1 MNKVFLM
8 GRLTAEPDCKYPT
21 VAKFNLAVDSRGTE
35 RQTYFFK
42 ITAFSKTAQFVED
55 YLHKGTKIVMEGR
68 LQTSSYTN
76 KNGDKVFSTDII
88 AESIEF
94 AESKKATEETTAE
107 EFHDALDDDGLPFN

>member
-8 GRLTAEPDCKYPT
+8 GRLTAEPECKPT

-35 RQTYFFK
+35 RTTYFFR
-42 ITAFSKTAQFVED
+42 ITTFSKTAEFVEN
-55 YLHKGTKIVMEGR
+55 YLHKGVKIVVEAR

-94 AESKKATEETTAE
+94 AESKKAAAE

>member
-35 RQTYFFK
+35 KKTYFFK

-55 YLHKGTKIVMEGR
+55 YLHKGTKIIVEGR

-76 KNGDKVFSTDII
+76 QKGETVNSLDII
-88 AESIEF
+88 GESIEF
-94 AESKKATEETTAE
+94 AESKKTAE
-107 EFHDALDDDGLPFN
+107 EITDALADDGLPFN